1 MYLSFYDSLGAK
13 WVMMAVRFGWY
24 IELERVSIYSLISQ
38 RLLVLFIVGSL
49 PYCPLR
55 QLWRGE
61 QHGSLCP
68 LCECVLIAL
77 RPCRLVPELGAFF
90 LHGFLSLVCPD
101 SNALWINVV
110 YWNWCLMR
118 PSVLKNELD
127 KFDAAALGCRLA
139 EQLRWWR
146 CSFIRTS

>member
-1 MYLSFYDSLGAK
+1 MYLSFYGSLGAK

-38 RLLVLFIVGSL
+38 RLLGLFIVGSL

-55 QLWRGE
+55 QLWRRE